1 MRTHNECESFV
12 DHLRLEH
19 RHLHEALRGVT
30 AAMEAWRRAS
40 GHAERGEIVLDRL
53 LSLRDELVNHFR
65 DEESGGCMEEAVS
78 SCPSISLDAKAVMAE
93 HPVLQAELDQI
104 IGRVKSLSLPEQ
116 TVAAIE
122 AEFRE
127 LAKRLHA
134 HEAGEN
140 RILRNGF
147 GSQATE
153 MDLECCDE

>member
-19 RHLHEALRGVT
+19 RHLHEALRGAT
-30 AAMEAWRRAS
+30 AAMEAWRRTS

-53 LSLRDELVNHFR
+53 LSLRDELANHFR
-65 DEESGGCMEEAVS
+65 EEESGGCMEEAVS
-78 SCPSISLDAKAVMAE
+78 RCPSVSLDAKAVTAE
-93 HPVLQAELDQI
+93 HPVLQAELDRI
-104 IGRVKSLSLPEQ
+104 IGRVKSLSLPES
-116 TVAAIE
+116 TVAAID

-140 RILRNGF
+140 RILRYGF